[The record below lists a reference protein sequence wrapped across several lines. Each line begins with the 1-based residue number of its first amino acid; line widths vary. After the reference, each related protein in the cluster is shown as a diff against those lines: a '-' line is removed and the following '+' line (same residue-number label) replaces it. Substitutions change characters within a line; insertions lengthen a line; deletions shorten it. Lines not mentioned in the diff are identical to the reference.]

1 MKETIFIFS
10 YEIDQAGMIITAD
23 VSAQCSDES
32 TAQELAV
39 QLLEQQYPESQLL
52 KIELVAT
59 REM

>member
-1 MKETIFIFS
+1 MKETIYIFS
-10 YEIDQAGMIITAD
+10 YEIDQADMIITAD

-59 REM
+59 REV